1 MYYIAVILFFP
12 ILSWAGD
19 IDKCNREHDPNQ
31 KSYCMAL
38 ATLSV
43 GDCEKIKNM
52 ELRSTCVFKVRD
64 AQRQVNSF
72 HPMKD
77 KKEITEK

>member
-1 MYYIAVILFFP
+1 MYYIVVILLFP
-12 ILSWAGD
+12 LLAQAGD
-19 IDKCNREHDPNQ
+19 IDRCNKEHNPNQ
-31 KSYCMAL
+31 RNYCMAIT
-38 ATLSV
+38 TLSV

-52 ELRSTCVFKVRD
+52 DLRSTCVFKVRD

-77 KKEITEK
+77 RKEITEK

>member
-1 MYYIAVILFFP
+1 MYYIIVILLFP
-12 ILSWAGD
+12 FLVHAGD
-19 IDKCNREHDPNQ
+19 IDKCNREHDPNR
-31 KSYCMAL
+31 KSYCLAL

-64 AQRQVNSF
+64 EQRQVNSF
-72 HPMKD
+72 HPMKERKD
-77 KKEITEK
+77 ITEK

>member
-1 MYYIAVILFFP
+1 
-12 ILSWAGD
+12 
-19 IDKCNREHDPNQ
+19 
-31 KSYCMAL
+31 MAL

-43 GDCEKIKNM
+43 GDCEKIKNL

-64 AQRQVNSF
+64 AQRQANSF

-77 KKEITEK
+77 RKEITEK

>member
-1 MYYIAVILFFP
+1 MFP
-12 ILSWAGD
+12 IVAHAGD
-19 IDKCNREHDPNQ
+19 MDKCVQIRDSNQ
-31 KSYCMAL
+31 KNLCMAI

-43 GDCEKIKNM
+43 GDCEKIANM

-64 AQRQVNSF
+64 GQRQANSF

-77 KKEITEK
+77 KK